1 MGKLLPKIL
10 IVTKCKKLFFYN
22 FLKKKKFLFLVKNPL
37 LKRDLEYLK
46 TYNQKK
52 DYLISF
58 SSGYIFTPQFLSNF
72 RKCFNFHPASPSYRG
87 RDTQHFACFNRATFF
102 GGTVHLMNNKINK
115 KKIVKF
121 LKKKITLKEPEHK
134 HYNSLGLDC
143 IKTLFKNEFYNLVSG
158 NYIFSKKYKWGKKL
172 YTRKF
177 FLEKLCIKKK
187 ISLVYYKHL
196 LKSFHN
202 RKYPSL
208 HIIKNSKKIY
218 LKKNKDYYK
227 ITNNYL

>member
-58 SSGYIFTPQFLSNF
+58 ASGYIFTPQFLSNF

-102 GGTVHLMNNKINK
+102 GGTVHLMNNKIDNG
-115 KKIVKF
+115 KIVKF
-121 LKKKITLKEPEHK
+121 LKKK
-134 HYNSLGLDC
+134 
-143 IKTLFKNEFYNLVSG
+143 
-158 NYIFSKKYKWGKKL
+158 NYIKR
-172 YTRKF
+172 TR
-177 FLEKLCIKKK
+177 
-187 ISLVYYKHL
+187 
-196 LKSFHN
+196 
-202 RKYPSL
+202 
-208 HIIKNSKKIY
+208 
-218 LKKNKDYYK
+218 
-227 ITNNYL
+227 T